1 MQYLIERLIPLA
13 TVLTPNLPEAAR
25 LINQPMAET
34 PAQVIAQGRAILNLG
49 AAAVVMKGGHGRG
62 AICTDYLVQPET
74 DYSYQQPR
82 IATENTHGTGCT
94 LSSAIAAFLAQ
105 GVPLDRAVQKAID
118 WLHGAVQA
126 ADQLSVGQGHG
137 PVHHFYKFWQ

>member
-1 MQYLIERLIPLA
+1 MDAGQSVPIIWFNLRPTIAINSQGSPLK
-13 TVLTPNLPEAAR
+13 TRMEPAA
-25 LINQPMAET
+25 P
-34 PAQVIAQGRAILNLG
+34 
-49 AAAVVMKGGHGRG
+49 
-62 AICTDYLVQPET
+62 
-74 DYSYQQPR
+74 
-82 IATENTHGTGCT
+82 